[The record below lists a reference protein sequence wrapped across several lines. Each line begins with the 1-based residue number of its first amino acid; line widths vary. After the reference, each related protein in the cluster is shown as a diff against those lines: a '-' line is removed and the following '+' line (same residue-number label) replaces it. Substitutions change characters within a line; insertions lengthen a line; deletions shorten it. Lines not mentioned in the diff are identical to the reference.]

1 MQRWI
6 KRFFDTL
13 ELICDRAPALHRFI
27 VEIALLWLL
36 LMGLWHMFKWTS

>member
-13 ELICDRAPALHRFI
+13 ELICERAPVLHRFI
-27 VEIALLWLL
+27 VEIGLLGLL
-36 LMGLWHMFKWTS
+36 LVGL